1 MGSILVIAPHADD
14 EVIGCGGMIAK
25 RSGEHEID
33 IVIMAMGNNGIQY
46 DVGNRIKE
54 MEDAHKELGVWAHKI
69 LFWGKSGY
77 LDQVPMYDIV
87 GALDR
92 ILDDGEYDEVYY
104 PMPCHMHDHTIVYQ
118 ACRAALRPG
127 AHKMPRLVAEY
138 EHNWPG
144 WSSVEGGTMYVDISH
159 GDCLVRK
166 MAAMSQFQSQL
177 NRHRVPHHPLSL
189 DAIQRIAS
197 MRGLECGVEYA
208 ERYRVTFLRY
218 ED

>member
-1 MGSILVIAPHADD
+1 MGRILVIAPHADD

-33 IVIMAMGNNGIQY
+33 VVIAAMGSGGIQH
-46 DVGNRIKE
+46 DMATLLKE
-54 MEDAHKELGVWAHKI
+54 ATDAHKELGIQRHEV
-69 LFWGKSGY
+69 LFWGMSGH
-77 LDQVPMYDIV
+77 LDQVPMYDFV
-87 GALDR
+87 G
-92 ILDDGEYDEVYY
+92 ILDDVLRIGGYDEVYY
-104 PMPCHMHDHTIVYQ
+104 PMPCHMHDHTITYQ

-166 MAAMSQFQSQL
+166 LAAMSQFQSQL
-177 NRHRVPHHPLSL
+177 NRHREPHHPLSL
-189 DAIQRIAS
+189 DAIRRIAS

-208 ERYRVTFLRY
+208 ERYRVAFY
-218 ED
+218 VD

>member
-25 RSGEHEID
+25 RSKTNKID
-33 IVIMAMGNNGIQY
+33 VVIMAMGNDIIQR
-46 DVGNRIKE
+46 DTTTRVKE
-54 MEDAHKELGVWAHKI
+54 MEDAHKELGVARYAI

-77 LDQVPMYDIV
+77 LDRVPMYGIV
-87 GALDR
+87 GTLDK
-92 ILDDGEYDEVYY
+92 ILEDKEYDEVYY

-144 WSSVEGGTMYVDISH
+144 WSSVEGGTMYVDI
-159 GDCLVRK
+159 GDTLLHK

-177 NRHRVPHHPLSL
+177 NRHREPHHPLSL
-189 DAIQRIAS
+189 DAIRRIAS
-197 MRGLECGVEYA
+197 MRGLECGVDYA
-208 ERYRVTFLRY
+208 ERYRVTFLRH

>member
-1 MGSILVIAPHADD
+1 MERILVIAPHADD

-25 RSGEHEID
+25 RSSEHKVD
-33 IVIMAMGNNGIQY
+33 IVIMAMGNDDLQR
-46 DVGNRIKE
+46 DTTTRVKE
-54 MEDAHKELGVWAHKI
+54 MEVAHKELGVSRYAV
-69 LFWGKSGY
+69 LYWGKSGY
-77 LDQVPMYDIV
+77 MDRVPMMGIV
-87 GALDR
+87 ATLDK
-92 ILDDGEYDEVYY
+92 ILEDGQYDEVYY
-104 PMPCHMHDHTIVYQ
+104 PMPCHMHDHTITYQ

-159 GDCLVRK
+159 GACLVRK
-166 MAAMSQFQSQL
+166 LAAMSQFQSQL
-177 NRHRVPHHPLSL
+177 NRHREPHHPLSL

-208 ERYRVTFLRY
+208 ERYRVAFLRH
-218 ED
+218 D